1 MPLFQYE
8 AKNFEGRLIK
18 GKMEATDESAVTA
31 TLRKM
36 NTFPVKIST
45 FKQGLNID
53 LADFKKVSIKDISIF
68 CKQFSVIITAG
79 ITILR
84 GLDIVKNQTEN
95 VKLMKMLT
103 IVAED
108 VQKGKTLSAAMAKH
122 KGFPSM
128 LINMVE
134 VGEASGTLDK
144 VMERMA
150 IYYEKEYKLR
160 QKIKQAL
167 TYPVIVSIVSILILI
182 FLVTVVIPKF
192 IEILEG
198 FGSNTLPL
206 PTRMIIGLSNFVRYK
221 WYIVIIMVI
230 IIGISF
236 KAYINSDKGRI
247 QFDKLKLS
255 SPIFGKIYRKIIT
268 ARFARTF
275 GLLMGTGVPLLKS
288 VSISGNVVGN
298 MVVKTNMELLKSN
311 IKKGTSIGDSL
322 AKTKLFPLMLTQM
335 IKIGE
340 ESGTLDDVLKKTSD
354 FYEDEV
360 ETSTA
365 QLTSLIEPLIIVVL
379 GGIVLF
385 IILSVLLPMFS
396 MYEAM

>member
-8 AKNFEGRLIK
+8 AKNLEGKLIK
-18 GKMEATDESAVTA
+18 GKMEAADESAVTA

-36 NTFPVKIST
+36 HTFPVKIT
-45 FKQGLNID
+45 AFRQGFNID
-53 LADFKKVSIKDISIF
+53 VADLKKVSIKDISIF
-68 CKQFSVIITAG
+68 CKQFSVIITSG

-84 GLDIVKNQTEN
+84 GLDIVKNQTESK
-95 VKLMKMLT
+95 KLMKILAN
-103 IVAED
+103 VAED
-108 VQKGKTLSAAMAKH
+108 VQRGKTLSTAMAKH
-122 KGFPSM
+122 KDFPSM

-150 IYYEKEYKLR
+150 LYYEKEYKLR

-167 TYPVIVSIVSILILI
+167 TYPVIVSIVSVLILI

-198 FGSNTLPL
+198 MGSTTLPL

-221 WYIVIIMVI
+221 WYIVIIIVI

-236 KAYINSDKGRI
+236 KAYINSDKGRM
-247 QFDKLKLS
+247 QFDKFKLHC
-255 SPIFGKIYRKIIT
+255 PIFGKIYRKIIT

-298 MVVKTNMELLKSN
+298 QVVKSRLELLKSN

-322 AKTKLFPLMLTQM
+322 AKTKLFPIMLTQM

-340 ESGTLDDVLKKTSD
+340 ESGTLDDVLTKTST

-360 ETSTA
+360 ETATA

-379 GGIVLF
+379 GGMVLF

-396 MYEAM
+396 MYDAM